1 MLFCIAFASLDFSGL
16 EPPVGA
22 KGYQA
27 ATYKANW
34 VKGRAPLQGEMSR
47 PFDGRRLGSQ
57 ERQHHLKSL
66 EILASFCQ
74 KV

>member
-1 MLFCIAFASLDFSGL
+1 MLFCIAFASLDFLGL

-47 PFDGRRLGSQ
+47 PFMDGDWAV
-57 ERQHHLKSL
+57 KS
-66 EILASFCQ
+66 ASNI
-74 KV
+74 